1 MEALRMRV
9 SMSAIG
15 SVIMGSPAR
24 LDHARDLAAER
35 QHAQANPAQLE
46 LAVIAS
52 RPPAHLAPV
61 VMADDELGPA
71 IEFRKLRSTRHVF
84 LCDQVARKGMPSC
97 WSSARPSSSVLAVVT
112 MLMFKPLIASI

>member
-35 QHAQANPAQLE
+35 EHPETNPAKLE
-46 LAVIAS
+46 LAIVAAS
-52 RPPAHLAPV
+52 SAAHLATIAVP
-61 VMADDELGPA
+61 DRELGLA
-71 IEFRKLRSTRHVF
+71 IEFRELRSTRHGF
-84 LCDQVARKGMPSC
+84 PLC
-97 WSSARPSSSVLAVVT
+97 SSS
-112 MLMFKPLIASI
+112 